1 MKCPEPT
8 QDTDLNIANQKK
20 AMDKVGYG
28 PENPSGEDDKFW
40 ESKADEWNLS
50 IDEAKSRRC
59 GNCAVFNQ
67 SSDMMG
73 CITKGM
79 GDSVTKSVENKEIGY
94 CESLN
99 FICSSKRTCDAWA
112 PRKKEEKVTMLDAY
126 FQKVDAF
133 LAVIEAKDATA
144 VGTYEIDVE
153 TKVRKVK
160 DSAYWGRPVGTP
172 ITPGMKPEGPKSPLG
187 RARAAAG
194 GGGTSG
200 GAKPKKRIRPAGKKP
215 SKPAGGE
222 RSDVAGADKPE
233 IAGSDKPDAPA
244 GAKPKP
250 KKRIKPK
257 PKQKKPEGR
266 VTPEMEDRFKKMRK
280 RVAQISDDLD
290 VSLMDEEFENLR
302 NAKNREDAEWAVG
315 NMADILEDAGDA
327 TQRRNYDALMRMVGE
342 AWGDKKPKGGRSSD
356 PGPRGMTDD
365 EREEFDDLDQF
376 GKDRYTGARNH
387 GYDHDTAM
395 EYAEGMGGSQV
406 ELDADN
412 DPDSDFARAV
422 MDGKLREWTDKQKE
436 RGLDGD
442 EVIGPN
448 TKVVDAKDFSVGKA
462 AKELKKIKKDGRKD
476 GTGSETDPIDVGDDI
491 ELAHKLLSEGKHI
504 RMKDERA
511 VSTLL
516 DKLHETVKDAK
527 AKGDKA
533 PEYDLCKVSVP
544 KTNLFCVESK
554 GIPRTKMPQFKG
566 TPVDGSFAATK
577 TNDKGEGDVEPEF
590 RDLLRELGINTE
602 MSTVKASE
610 LRASQDNLDGP
621 KVVGMAQAMRE
632 GKIPDAPIFVTRDG
646 YILDGHHRWAAKVA
660 IDLDDGVS
668 GDIEMPV
675 EIIDAEIGY
684 LIDLANG
691 FTEIAGI
698 KPKGLGA
705 AAEGVKRMVI
715 NPDGTLCI
723 PCMAK

>member
-8 QDTDLNIANQKK
+8 QDTDLNLANQKK

-79 GDSVTKSVENKEIGY
+79 GDSVTKAVENKEIGY

-112 PRKKEEKVTMLDAY
+112 PRKKKEEKVTMLDAY
-126 FQKVDAF
+126 FKKVDEF
-133 LAVIEAKDATA
+133 LASIESKDANA
-144 VGTYEIDVE
+144 AGTYEIDLE

-160 DSAYWGRPVGTP
+160 DSAYWGKPVGTP

-194 GGGTSG
+194 
-200 GAKPKKRIRPAGKKP
+200 
-215 SKPAGGE
+215 KPAGGD
-222 RSDVAGADKPE
+222 SG
-233 IAGSDKPDAPA
+233 

-250 KKRIKPK
+250 KKRIKPAGAKPSKPAGSDRTDVAGADKPEVAGAKPAPKKRIK
-257 PKQKKPEGR
+257 PKPKA
-266 VTPEMEDRFKKMRK
+266 TEDRNDKPSEENTGGKLRWVVVGHHDRK
-280 RVAQISDDLD
+280 YQGSKEFFDT
-290 VSLMDEEFENLR
+290 EEEARAHF
-302 NAKNREDAEWAVG
+302 AKVRGQGQKFSVREANQRTEGAEAF
-315 NMADILEDAGDA
+315 
-327 TQRRNYDALMRMVGE
+327 T
-342 AWGDKKPKGGRSSD
+342 KPMGQERDS
-356 PGPRGMTDD
+356 GPKGMTDN
-365 EREEFDDLDQF
+365 EREEFTDLDKP
-376 GKDRYTGARNH
+376 GKDKYTGARNH
-387 GYDHDTAM
+387 GYDHEASMD
-395 EYAEGMGGSQV
+395 YAEGVEGNQV
-406 ELDADN
+406 ERDAQN
-412 DPDSDFARAV
+412 DPDSDFGRAV
-422 MDGKLREWTDKQKE
+422 RDGKLREWTEKQNDQG
-436 RGLDGD
+436 RDGD
-442 EVIGPN
+442 EVDGPN
-448 TKVVDAKDFSVGKA
+448 TKVVDAKDFSVSGA
-462 AKELKKIKKDGRKD
+462 AKELKKINKEGRKD
-476 GTGSETDPIDVGDDI
+476 GSGSEADPIDVGDDI

-511 VSTLL
+511 VSSLL
-516 DKLHETVKDAK
+516 DKLHDTGKDARE
-527 AKGDKA
+527 KGDKA

-554 GIPRTKMPQFKG
+554 GVPRVKMPQFKG
-566 TPVDGSFAATK
+566 TPVEGSFADTRK
-577 TNDKGEGDVEPEF
+577 NDKGEGDVEPEF
-590 RDLLRELGINTE
+590 RELLAELGINTE